1 MVGPR
6 ETAALFCTWSN
17 NFRSIIC
24 NLHEFAYL
32 HVNMAGEGA
41 DPGVIPEKF
50 AASDVR
56 DSHDLE
62 FSIGMVDPHKGIK
75 PK

>member
-1 MVGPR
+1 
-6 ETAALFCTWSN
+6 
-17 NFRSIIC
+17 
-24 NLHEFAYL
+24 
-32 HVNMAGEGA
+32 MAGEGA

>member
-6 ETAALFCTWSN
+6 ETAALFRTKEYLAASV
-17 NFRSIIC
+17 C
-24 NLHEFAYL
+24 NLHEVAYI
-32 HVNMAGEGA
+32 HVNMATEGA
-41 DPGVIPEKF
+41 DPEVIPEKF
-50 AASDVR
+50 AASGVK